1 MKRMKEN
8 FLNKISSDRADSVLI
23 IFLVSVP
30 LLILVMGF
38 VVDLNKNVNT
48 KIAYNSMA
56 QTSAETAVKAITP
69 SGSLDRNS
77 VVALVDEY
85 RIQSGASE
93 FHTNETGVYKS
104 ETCSTMEVD
113 GVEREM
119 PYMVINLQKERGEGE
134 DGVNPRTS
142 NWVIEGP
149 RGRVDSKNI
158 SGQTKYRAISAT
170 VYDSSTNSFG
180 TFGLPECQLHRSE
193 VSAIAFG
200 SNEDL

>member
-85 RIQSGASE
+85 RIQSG
-93 FHTNETGVYKS
+93 VYKS

-149 RGRVDSKNI
+149 SGRVESKNI